1 MNSTKTP
8 LLLTGLLAASLLLAG
23 CAGTHSPYGDE
34 YDEPVVP
41 GKTKLLNLTGNP
53 TTEGSAE
60 VYFAASSRVE
70 MLVTFRD
77 RLLAV
82 QVDGKDLPGANKG
95 GQLSYPTGYQAIALT
110 PGIHSISYCHVTR
123 SGLATGV
130 KLCDFSIKDYN
141 FEPNARYMVG
151 ENLKLSSSYMGNTTS
166 QSINVRTH
174 IMRLK

>member
-1 MNSTKTP
+1 MNYTKTS

-53 TTEGSAE
+53 TTQGSAE

-77 RLLAV
+77 RLLAF
-82 QVDGKDLPGANKG
+82 QVDGKNLPGADKG
-95 GQLSYPTGYQAIALT
+95 SQLSYPTGYQAIALI

-123 SGLATGV
+123 SGFATGV
-130 KLCDFSIKDYN
+130 KLCDFRIRDYN

-151 ENLKLSSSYMGNTTS
+151 EDLNLRHSQIGNMTT
-166 QSINVRTH
+166 QALRVRTN
-174 IMRLK
+174 ILRLK